1 MRCLVEQNAHYAGT
15 LKQTATATE
24 KIASDVSAVIVGMQF
39 EDRAKQYLDNVCKA
53 IEAVTAAIDDLSA
66 SLPMA
71 NGVPRET
78 ADSHQW
84 AESVI
89 AKCTLYEMRKRLT
102 AHILP
107 MNGASIASAC
117 ETNDSHDL
125 ADAGIEFL

>member
-1 MRCLVEQNAHYAGT
+1 
-15 LKQTATATE
+15 
-24 KIASDVSAVIVGMQF
+24 
-39 EDRAKQYLDNVCKA
+39 VCKA

-66 SLPMA
+66 SLPIA
-71 NGVPRET
+71 NGASLET

-107 MNGASIASAC
+107 MNGASSASAC
-117 ETNDSHDL
+117 EANGSHDTIVNS
-125 ADAGIEFL
+125 GIEFL

>member
-1 MRCLVEQNAHYAGT
+1 
-15 LKQTATATE
+15 
-24 KIASDVSAVIVGMQF
+24 MQF

-71 NGVPRET
+71 TGAALET
-78 ADSHQW
+78 PDSHQW
-84 AESVI
+84 PESVI

-107 MNGASIASAC
+107 MKGASSASAH
-117 ETNDSHDL
+117 EANGSQDSL
-125 ADAGIEFL
+125 ANSGIEFL